1 MFINFRLIIPIS
13 CREKN
18 IINIPARTLKI
29 LELFKKN
36 FPRKDA
42 VEPKIINISEKPKVK
57 KIVLITT
64 KLFFFSISFSKD
76 VPEIYE
82 IYPGINGR
90 THGDKKLINPAKKAT
105 DIEVFI

>member
-1 MFINFRLIIPIS
+1 MTV
-13 CREKN
+13 
-18 IINIPARTLKI
+18 PAKILKM

-42 VEPKIINISEKPKVK
+42 AEPKAINTREKPKVK

-64 KLFFFSISFSKD
+64 KLFFFSMSFSNE

-82 IYPGINGR
+82 IYPGIRGS
-90 THGDKKLINPAKKAT
+90 TQGDKKLINPAKKAT
-105 DIEVFI
+105 DNVVFI